1 MTNGIDEVNLY
12 CKNVF
17 MKKLFFVLSLVVSF
31 TSFAQGRAEL
41 FRAAVSNASASDT
54 FMLRDSVLCYFT
66 GDADSDSSFLYDLVR
81 EKFITNDDV
90 VFMRS
95 QLKNDQKTLWSKDS
109 IAGAVIVS
117 SAQCPSNALSAKKAA
132 KAWKSYFKSHQK
144 GFYEVGKPLFS
155 KDGNSAVIYTS
166 FQCGAKCGNGGATL
180 FQKKNG
186 KWVAVK
192 HIYSWRK

>member
-17 MKKLFFVLSLVVSF
+17 MKKLFFVLSLVISF

>member
-1 MTNGIDEVNLY
+1 MR
-12 CKNVF
+12 
-17 MKKLFFVLSLVVSF
+17 KLFVLFFGLVAIGVS
-31 TSFAQGRAEL
+31 AQSRSDL

-90 VFMRS
+90 AFMRS
-95 QLKNDQKTLWSKDS
+95 QLKNDSKSLWSKDS
-109 IAGAVIVS
+109 VAGAGIVPS
-117 SAQCPSNALSAKKAA
+117 VQCPSNALSAKKAA

-144 GFYEVGKPLFS
+144 GYYELGKPLMS
-155 KDGNSAVIYTS
+155 KDGNSAVIYTA

-180 FQKKNG
+180 FQKKSG

>member
-1 MTNGIDEVNLY
+1 
-12 CKNVF
+12 
-17 MKKLFFVLSLVVSF
+17 MKKLFFILSLVISF

-95 QLKNDQKTLWSKDS
+95 QLKNDQKTMWAKDS
-109 IAGAVIVS
+109 IAGAVIVP